1 MDNKKN
7 IGILISVLAIY
18 ILNQLFLKD
27 LGVSFFNNY
36 LNDLLAVPLFFALI
50 NIISSYNSNKQVIS
64 LKYLIVITVFLSF
77 LGEYLAIYLRPGSVS
92 DWWDVLCYF
101 IGMFVYYLI
110 TNIKYEN
117 IHAHIVQMVERLTRN
132 Q

>member
-36 LNDLLAVPLFFALI
+36 LNDLLSVPLFFALI

-110 TNIKYEN
+110 TNIEYEN